1 MFNVYYNIFY
11 TDTNKKKIF
20 LTLKKNQVTSSSS
33 KKSPNK
39 SLQFL
44 LASFAG
50 GMKFATKISPLFNF
64 YLFVSKWKCS
74 PWLLSI
80 PDPRCSKYL
89 IWVLCEPLYL
99 QPGHWPT
106 LSWKLYH
113 SPDGCQSAEKKL
125 CQVNS
130 RTFF

>member
-64 YLFVSKWKCS
+64 FLLFQNENAHLDFFPFLILGVVNIWSEFCVNHCISNQVIGQLWAGNSTIYQMVVNQLKKNYVKW
-74 PWLLSI
+74 
-80 PDPRCSKYL
+80 
-89 IWVLCEPLYL
+89 
-99 QPGHWPT
+99 T
-106 LSWKLYH
+106 LEL
-113 SPDGCQSAEKKL
+113 
-125 CQVNS
+125 
-130 RTFF
+130 F